1 MKAVYIT
8 ARPDGAG
15 KTTASFAIL
24 PEMFMCE
31 EFVNADEIAAGL
43 SPFHPE
49 KVSIQ
54 AGRLMLERINT
65 FMDAGATF
73 AFETTLARKSYVN
86 LIRRAHQL
94 GYHVNLIFLALKS
107 TELAIQHVSTRV
119 AEGGHHIPTKVIVRR
134 FEHGRH
140 NFFQRYVPVVDPWM
154 LVDNSSDPFRLIAH
168 GDAAQSFVLEGQ
180 TWNLLK
186 SHSHAS

>member
-1 MKAVYIT
+1 MYII
-8 ARPDGAG
+8 AGPNGAG

-65 FMDAGATF
+65 LLNAGATF
-73 AFETTLARKSYVN
+73 AFETTLATKSYVN

-94 GYHVNLIFLALKS
+94 GYQVYLIFLALKS
-107 TELAIQHVSTRV
+107 TDLAIQRVSTRV
-119 AEGGHHIPTKVIVRR
+119 AEGGHHIPTEVIVRR
-134 FEHGRH
+134 FEHGLH
-140 NFFQRYVPVVDPWM
+140 NFFHRYVPVVDQWM

-168 GDAAQSFVLEGQ
+168 GDDANSFVLEGQ

>member
-1 MKAVYIT
+1 MYII
-8 ARPDGAG
+8 AAPNGAG

-54 AGRLMLERINT
+54 AGRLMLERINILLE
-65 FMDAGATF
+65 AGATF
-73 AFETTLARKSYVN
+73 AFETTLATKSYVN
-86 LIRRAHQL
+86 LIRRAHLL
-94 GYHVNLIFLALKS
+94 GYRVNLIFLALKS
-107 TELAIQHVSTRV
+107 TDLAIQRVSTRV
-119 AEGGHHIPTKVIVRR
+119 AEGGHHIPTEVIVRR
-134 FEHGRH
+134 FEHGLN
-140 NFFQRYVPVVDPWM
+140 NFFHRYAPVVDQWM

-168 GDAAQSFVLEGQ
+168 GDATHSFVLEGQ